1 MNCKLFIS
9 LAACFFYLG
18 LHSAAAQQKDTLH
31 LYNNSVLSGE
41 LKNIKLGRMTF
52 DADDV
57 GLVNIK
63 LEKIKSIKA
72 VSKKFRIETVGRQI
86 YYGNLL
92 PPSTPGEIAIVTD
105 TGAVLL
111 RIEAVSQLSYYTKGL
126 FQQLEGNVSV
136 GYNYTRSSEL
146 GRFNVD
152 GTLSFF
158 GKRTEVNL
166 TASTITSFVGD
177 STSRDRENVGLQGF
191 YYFHPKWFAAA
202 MASYQRNI
210 SLGISRRFQEG
221 LAIGN
226 KFLLRPHMRA
236 HAVTGIVLNQERSID
251 GDESKVLAEIPL
263 LLQYDLF
270 LFSDPKI
277 SLSSSQ
283 SVFFGVTQAG
293 RIRQDG
299 ETKLSWEI
307 FKDFTVDLI
316 FYNNFDNQPPAA
328 DSRKFDYSIVFGI
341 GYEF

>member
-1 MNCKLFIS
+1 
-9 LAACFFYLG
+9 
-18 LHSAAAQQKDTLH
+18 
-31 LYNNSVLSGE
+31 
-41 LKNIKLGRMTF
+41 
-52 DADDV
+52 
-57 GLVNIK
+57 
-63 LEKIKSIKA
+63 
-72 VSKKFRIETVGRQI
+72 
-86 YYGNLL
+86 
-92 PPSTPGEIAIVTD
+92 
-105 TGAVLL
+105 
-111 RIEAVSQLSYYTKGL
+111 
-126 FQQLEGNVSV
+126 
-136 GYNYTRSSEL
+136 
-146 GRFNVD
+146 
-152 GTLSFF
+152 
-158 GKRTEVNL
+158 
-166 TASTITSFVGD
+166 
-177 STSRDRENVGLQGF
+177 
-191 YYFHPKWFAAA
+191 AAA

-236 HAVTGIVLNQERSID
+236 HAVTGVVLNQERSID
-251 GDESKVLAEIPL
+251 GDDSKVLAEIPV